1 MRNPDSLSGRFGTL
15 KKLQLRKVVLSMTAQ
30 IIDGKKI
37 AASIQQELISRIQ
50 KLKEKGITPGLA
62 TVLVGDNP
70 ASAIYVQSKVKMCQ
84 QLGVFSENIQLL
96 PDTSEN
102 TLLQRLH
109 ALNANARI
117 DGILVQLPLP
127 KQIRERVIIET
138 IAPEKDVDGFH
149 PVTRGRLQL
158 GEETFVPCT
167 PAGVHELIRRSGF
180 STNGQHVVILGR
192 SQIVGLPLAV
202 LLAQKNPNANATVT
216 ICHSA
221 TKNLDE
227 ITSRADILVA
237 AIGRANF
244 VTAGMVRS
252 GAVVIDVGINRVEDK
267 NSSKGYRVVGDV
279 DFERVGEKAAA
290 ITPVPGGV
298 GPMTIMMLMRNTVL
312 AAEGRGTRA

>member
-1 MRNPDSLSGRFGTL
+1 MA
-15 KKLQLRKVVLSMTAQ
+15 AQ

-84 QLGVFSENIQLL
+84 QLGVFSENIQLP

-138 IAPEKDVDGFH
+138 LAPEKDVDGFH

-167 PAGVHELIRRSGF
+167 PAAVHELIRRSGF

-192 SQIVGLPLAV
+192 SQIVGLPLAL

>member
-1 MRNPDSLSGRFGTL
+1 
-15 KKLQLRKVVLSMTAQ
+15 VAAQ
-30 IIDGKKI
+30 IIDGTKI
-37 AASIQQELISRIQ
+37 AATIQQELAGRIQ
-50 KLKEKGITPGLA
+50 KLRGEKITPGLA

-70 ASAIYVQSKVKMCQ
+70 ASAIYVQSKIKMCQ
-84 QLGVFSENIQLL
+84 QLGLFSESFQLQQ
-96 PDTSEN
+96 DASEN

-109 ALNANARI
+109 ALNADARI
-117 DGILVQLPLP
+117 HGILVQLPLP

-167 PAGVHELIRRSGF
+167 PAGVHELILRSGF
-180 STNGQHVVILGR
+180 STSGQHVVILGR
-192 SQIVGLPLAV
+192 SQIVGLPLAL
-202 LLAQKNPNANATVT
+202 LLAQKNPKANATVT

-221 TKNLDE
+221 TKNLAE
-227 ITSRADILVA
+227 ITSRADILIA

-244 VTAGMVRS
+244 LTADMVRP

-267 NSSKGYRVVGDV
+267 NSPKGYRVVGDV

-298 GPMTIMMLMRNTVL
+298 GPMTIMMLMQNTVL
-312 AAEGRGTRA
+312 AAERVSS